1 MNIEAYNLDTLRK
14 LVRNLQKENREL
26 RALLQRANVPCAQS
40 EAFLDTPEKAED
52 YDPDQGARILRQPV
66 SLDMAK
72 RFYSMFWGREDVF
85 AKRARNGNYYPQCG
99 NRWNSLCPRQAG
111 DSETGKR
118 VSCAD
123 CPHTSWIRLK
133 PETVLSHLNG
143 YREDGTDVIGVYP
156 LLPDGTCRF
165 LVFDFD
171 NHEKGAEKE
180 DFANTDHSWRDEV
193 DALRLICRQNGID
206 ALVERSRSGR
216 GAHVWIFFRRPV
228 DAAAA
233 RNFGFLLLDKGLSA
247 INLKSFHYYDR
258 MYPSQDV
265 SDSLGNL
272 VALPLQGQALKA
284 GNSAFV
290 DENWNAFPDQWGKLF
305 ETARLTR
312 EDVERLTFRWQTE
325 LSGNREASFYADP
338 KKRPKPWNRKEE
350 FVRSDVTGRLHIV
363 LADGV
368 YVDALNLQPRLQNQ
382 IRALA
387 AFDNPVFY
395 KNKRLGYSNYY
406 NFSTVYLGEDTEGYI
421 KIPRGLL
428 ETLTQK
434 CEQAGIV
441 YDVEDH
447 REKGRPIR
455 VSFRGELREQQKPAA
470 ESLLSGDTGVL
481 SAATAFGKT
490 VVCSYLIARRRVN
503 TLILL
508 ESTDLI
514 SQWEEE
520 LNRFLKID
528 EDAPE
533 YRTKTGRVKKRDSV
547 IGTLKGGRDTLTGII
562 DIAMIGSLYK
572 KGEFHERLN
581 SYGMVIMDECHH
593 AASATAQEILKKVN
607 ARYVY
612 GVSATPV
619 RSDSLEKI
627 NFFLLGPV
635 RHKYTALERTAEQ
648 GIDYL
653 VYPRYTRTVDFS
665 NKTDTNA
672 AYALISENADRNRQI
687 AEDIRACVN
696 TGRNPVILTRYK
708 EQARLIYGQVQDD
721 ADAVF
726 LLYGDQSAK
735 ENEEVRRRLKELPPE
750 KTMILIATGQKI
762 GEGFDCPRL
771 DTLMLAAPVSF
782 AGRLEQYVGRLSR
795 EYGGKKRVVVY
806 DYIDA
811 HIPVFEGM
819 YRKRLKTYKKI
830 GFRVISD
837 PAMEKQEANAIYDAE
852 SFADV
857 FERDLVEADHEIVI
871 SSPDLI
877 SEKVDRLIRLVKP
890 RQEAGVTV
898 TVITDVPENN
908 VFGNA
913 EYLHALSCRMQAAG
927 IRVLWAEEPAERFAV
942 MDRVLVWHGGVN
954 LLGKEDAWG
963 DGLIRV
969 RDEKAAAELM
979 EMGLAAVH
987 EN

>member
-72 RFYSMFWGREDVF
+72 RFYGMFWGREDVF

-133 PETVLSHLNG
+133 PETILSHLNG

-258 MYPSQDV
+258 MYPSQDA

-687 AEDIRACVN
+687 AEDIRACVK

-913 EYLHALSCRMQAAG
+913 EYLHALTRRMQAAG

-954 LLGKEDAWG
+954 LLGKEDVWG

-979 EMGLAAVH
+979 EMGLAAVQ

>member
-72 RFYSMFWGREDVF
+72 RFYGMFWGREDVF

-123 CPHTSWIRLK
+123 CPHTSWIRLQ
-133 PETVLSHLNG
+133 PETILSHLNG

-258 MYPSQDV
+258 MYPSQDA

-687 AEDIRACVN
+687 AEDIRACVK

-913 EYLHALSCRMQAAG
+913 EYLHALTRRMQAAG

-954 LLGKEDAWG
+954 LLGKEDVWG